1 MRRLLAAL
9 LGAVLVGGAGSAA
22 ARAFDIDDLL
32 ASESF
37 GRAVLDP
44 TGRWLVFEQRDAYA
58 TAPRFDYNTATR
70 WGVTR
75 LRRVDLTA
83 ASPVATPLAAEAGP
97 GVLLA
102 GVSPGGTRLAVYR
115 LHAGTWTLGVVTL
128 ATGAVTWW
136 PITPQEEGQGRAL
149 QWRSEDELLVI
160 ARPDGQ
166 PPLVVRQ
173 GFLLAARLP
182 ALWAAAASGDGAHT
196 VLGSGRYVGVR
207 QRSDDTVLLSLDL
220 ARGRVRTLAAGP
232 FVDLEL
238 APDGRRVALLA
249 QGPDLQARPDGPAR
263 GPRGFETEARRLQ
276 ILDLATGS
284 VSAPC
289 PACDVLPQLLSW
301 SPDSRRLLVLDRGP
315 DGLWSDG
322 RFRLVE
328 AATGAVVALDA
339 AVRPR
344 LDLNPVR
351 VWTDWMGDVPLVFGR
366 RGADGAAGA
375 GRDDWLAVGI
385 TGSRNLTAAVTG
397 PLAPG
402 VRAADG
408 GRLSVL
414 AADQVWTVDRRGRVV
429 ARSAP
434 GVRVAPLGPGRES
447 PRLARAPTDA
457 MAVLVER
464 LGVAGWRRAGRL
476 TAAGLRVGAALP
488 AEVAAAAGSG
498 GASGVV
504 RAADVGVWA
513 VETVDDHGVG
523 RLVVARRSG
532 VVAPVA
538 TVNAGW
544 AITDGMSVRPIRHRD
559 GSGRMLTSWLYRP
572 PGSGRRPLLVRP
584 YLGSAPAVAP
594 GLAPETPSFMLNLRL
609 LVGHGYAVLLPALPA
624 PPEGLVEPAAGVADR
639 ILAAVDAALDDPEAG
654 PRLDPGRLAILGY
667 SFGGYTTLATLT
679 QTDRFRAAVA
689 ISGYSDFATAWG
701 SLTLFAQVAPDQ
713 GYTSLWPTGG
723 IEATQP
729 QLGTPPWAVP
739 DRYVRNSPLY
749 AADRIVTPLLLIHGA
764 QDQIPLTQSE
774 AMYSAL
780 FRQGK
785 DAQLVTYHGA
795 LHTVTSPGDIRDM
808 YARIFAFLDERLG
821 GPP

>member
-37 GRAVLDP
+37 GRAVVDP

-70 WGVTR
+70 WAVSR
-75 LRRVDLTA
+75 LKRVDLTA
-83 ASPVATPLAAEAGP
+83 PSAVATPLAADAGP

-102 GVSPGGTRLAVYR
+102 GFSPGGTRLAVYR
-115 LHAGTWTLGVVTL
+115 LRAGAWTLGVVTL

-160 ARPDGQ
+160 ARLDGQ
-166 PPLVVRQ
+166 PPLTVRQ
-173 GFLLAARLP
+173 GFLLATRLP
-182 ALWAAAASGDGAHT
+182 ALWAAAAAGDGAHT
-196 VLGSGRYVGVR
+196 VLGSGRYAGVR
-207 QRSDDTVLLSLDL
+207 RRAEDTVLLSLDL
-220 ARGRVRTLAAGP
+220 AQGRVRTLATGP

-238 APDGRRVALLA
+238 APGGRRVALLA
-249 QGPDLQARPDGPAR
+249 LGPDLQARPDGPAR

-276 ILDLATGS
+276 VLDLATGS
-284 VSAPC
+284 VTAPC

-301 SPDSRRLLVLDRGP
+301 SPAGRRLLVLDRGP

-322 RFRLVE
+322 RFRTVE
-328 AATGAVVALDA
+328 AATSAVIALDP

-344 LDLNPVR
+344 LDPNPVR
-351 VWTDWMGDVPLVFGR
+351 VWTAWMGDVPLVFGR
-366 RGADGAAGA
+366 RGADA

-385 TGSRNLTAAVTG
+385 AGSRNLTAAVPAALT
-397 PLAPG
+397 PG
-402 VRAADG
+402 VRVAG
-408 GRLSVL
+408 PGRLSVL
-414 AADQVWTVDRRGRVV
+414 AAGQVWTMDDRGRVV
-429 ARSAP
+429 ARSGP
-434 GVRVAPLGPGRES
+434 GVRVAVLGPPDDS
-447 PRLARAPTDA
+447 PRLGRAPRDA
-457 MAVLVER
+457 GGVVVESVR
-464 LGVAGWRRAGRL
+464 VGGWRRAGRL
-476 TAAGLRVGAALP
+476 TADGLRVTGDLP
-488 AEVAAAAGSG
+488 DAVAAAAAGAG
-498 GASGVV
+498 GTSGVV
-504 RAADVGVWA
+504 RAAGDGVWA
-513 VETVDDHGVG
+513 VESVDNQGVG
-523 RLVVARRSG
+523 QLAVAHTAG
-532 VVAPVA
+532 VLAPVA

-544 AITDGMSVRPIRHRD
+544 SGTDPMIVQPIRHRD
-559 GSGRMLTSWLYRP
+559 GTGRMLTSWLYRP
-572 PGSGRRPLLVRP
+572 PGWGRRPLLVRP

-594 GLAPETPSFMLNLRL
+594 GTAPETPSFMLNLRL
-609 LVGHGYAVLLPALPA
+609 LVGRGYAVLLPALPA
-624 PPEGLVEPAAGVADR
+624 PPEGLVEPAAEVADR
-639 ILAAVDAALDDPEAG
+639 ILAAVDAALADPEAG
-654 PRLDPGRLAILGY
+654 PRLDPGRLAIVGY

-689 ISGYSDFATAWG
+689 ISGYSDFAAAWG

-729 QLGTPPWAVP
+729 QLGAPPWAVP

-808 YARIFAFLDERLG
+808 YARIFAFLDDRLG